1 MMDNTIGAH
10 DVLCGRGGATNNN
23 SGNIR
28 FREIV
33 ASRQAEYLTAKKK
46 EKTAI
51 AVEVVETVRSNGG
64 RFLLRNEANGC
75 WVEVVHKK
83 AVTKASQA
91 LREGLD
97 VKNKRVR
104 DSKLAGQF
112 TDEQRKKRQKV
123 VTGKVAATGS
133 PALVS
138 LAGNDGAIP
147 ELNEEEEPA
156 AAAAAVF
163 DQQKPVK
170 TEDCDELAEV

>member
-1 MMDNTIGAH
+1 MDNTIGAH

-33 ASRQAEYLTAKKK
+33 SSKQSEYLTAKKK

-51 AVEVVETVRSNGG
+51 AVEVVEAVRSNGG

-75 WVEVVHKK
+75 WVEVPPKK

-104 DSKLAGQF
+104 ENKTAGQF

-123 VTGKVAATGS
+123 VPGKVAATGS
-133 PALVS
+133 PSVVS
-138 LAGNDGAIP
+138 LPENDGAIP
-147 ELNEEEEPA
+147 ELNEEEEPTA
-156 AAAAAVF
+156 SATVAF
-163 DQQKPVK
+163 QQHKPVK